1 MRNLLHKILQVLS
14 SSSLRITA
22 GISQTLGLKKTAPPG
37 AAGRPHHQNFGG
49 AQALNR
55 GVYWLGAERLSHGQK
70 SQQTLRQIFQNDKV
84 KKEKG

>member
-1 MRNLLHKILQVLS
+1 
-14 SSSLRITA
+14 
-22 GISQTLGLKKTAPPG
+22 LKKKAPPG

-55 GVYWLGAERLSHGQK
+55 GVYWLGAQRLSHGKK
-70 SQQTLRQIFQNDKV
+70 SQQTLRQTFQNAKV